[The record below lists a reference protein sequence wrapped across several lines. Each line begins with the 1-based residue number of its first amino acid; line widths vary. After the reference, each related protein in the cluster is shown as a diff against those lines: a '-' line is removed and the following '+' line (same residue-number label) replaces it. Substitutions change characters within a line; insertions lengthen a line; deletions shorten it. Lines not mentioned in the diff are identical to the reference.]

1 MSAATAAVIAQMMER
16 AVTDGTGTRAAVPGI
31 RVAGKTGTAQGAAGP
46 QAWFVGFAPVDDP
59 VIALAVIVEE
69 GGAAGE
75 SGTGGSVAAPI
86 AAQIIA
92 AWLGGES

>member
-1 MSAATAAVIAQMMER
+1 
-16 AVTDGTGTRAAVPGI
+16 
-31 RVAGKTGTAQGAAGP
+31 VAGKTGTAQGAAGP